1 VSQKVENKK
10 QDFLTRHTKDR
21 YVSKSCFKGRREMD
35 MKYGYARIS
44 HHSQKIQRQTEAL
57 EVFGV
62 DKLFQDVQS
71 GKDDERPAFQ
81 KLLEV
86 ANPGDTIVIH
96 SLDRLMRSMFHL
108 WKVIE
113 ELRKKEINLVS
124 LNEPWLDISGNN
136 AQSNLMLNI
145 MGSFAQFER
154 ENLKIRQRE
163 GIEIALNNP
172 DSNYGR
178 PKKDVATV
186 RHAMKLYQDK
196 THTVKEIERIT
207 GISKATLY
215 RRLKENE
222 EA

>member
-1 VSQKVENKK
+1 MHYS
-10 QDFLTRHTKDR
+10 
-21 YVSKSCFKGRREMD
+21 
-35 MKYGYARIS
+35 YARIS
-44 HHSQKIQRQTEAL
+44 HRSQNIQRQIEAL
-57 EVFGV
+57 EAFGV

-81 KLLEV
+81 ELLEV
-86 ANPGDTIVIH
+86 AKPGDVIVIH

-113 ELRKKEINLVS
+113 ELREKEINLVS

-178 PKKDVATV
+178 PKKDVAKV
-186 RHAMKLYQDK
+186 RHAVQLYRDK

-207 GISKATLY
+207 GVSKATLY
-215 RRLKENE
+215 RKLKEKE
-222 EA
+222 EV